1 MGYIENLNEIM
12 SIKEQLKTSLG
23 LQSNDF
29 AMYPELINK
38 SVEEIALEYDMTKN
52 YFTIEVTELGQYS
65 NSFSINI
72 SIDSSV
78 NTEQVEYFAYS
89 KNDSEFTIVPNV
101 NAESVN
107 IQISNLL
114 VNDKVRICGKAIS
127 LSGVNI
133 TFSNLCTCKMY
144 GNIMS
149 LLKENDFENTTL
161 SSNNA
166 LQELFSGQNS
176 YIYADQLVL
185 PSNVTE
191 ACYYKMFYNSR
202 LVTPPQ
208 LPATTL
214 APGCYESMFDG
225 CTELSYAPALPSTS
239 LKNYCYESMFARCSS
254 LKSLP
259 KLNATSLYKRCY
271 RSMFSRCTSLTIVD
285 CFSDVILNMPSYL
298 ERCFYG
304 MFADCTNINYIT
316 DIHID
321 TIYGG
326 NEMFA
331 SMFSG
336 CTKLVNG
343 PIIYVNNMTSNN
355 AYFDNIFS
363 GCTALKRWGFILQSS
378 NDYYRLNA
386 NMTNVSSYGT
396 LIVKPLATNINYI
409 TSNWVLG
416 RYFITDNK
424 IYQYFDTYDNL
435 LDLVSSTNGYINTE
449 ALSMTNA
456 DYNALF
462 DTSALLSTST
472 IKAQI
477 YNNESLTEQ
486 TLTYSASGEASVTV
500 SLTAGQVVKLYAGT
514 STGNG
519 EYWLNAFS
527 TADEGNAYLYTVS
540 TTGSYVITTH
550 AGTNKPYFTVTA
562 A

>member
-1 MGYIENLNEIM
+1 
-12 SIKEQLKTSLG
+12 
-23 LQSNDF
+23 
-29 AMYPELINK
+29 
-38 SVEEIALEYDMTKN
+38 
-52 YFTIEVTELGQYS
+52 
-65 NSFSINI
+65 
-72 SIDSSV
+72 
-78 NTEQVEYFAYS
+78 
-89 KNDSEFTIVPNV
+89 
-101 NAESVN
+101 
-107 IQISNLL
+107 
-114 VNDKVRICGKAIS
+114 
-127 LSGVNI
+127 
-133 TFSNLCTCKMY
+133 
-144 GNIMS
+144 
-149 LLKENDFENTTL
+149 
-161 SSNNA
+161 
-166 LQELFSGQNS
+166 
-176 YIYADQLVL
+176 
-185 PSNVTE
+185 
-191 ACYYKMFYNSR
+191 
-202 LVTPPQ
+202 
-208 LPATTL
+208 
-214 APGCYESMFDG
+214 
-225 CTELSYAPALPSTS
+225 
-239 LKNYCYESMFARCSS
+239 
-254 LKSLP
+254 
-259 KLNATSLYKRCY
+259 
-271 RSMFSRCTSLTIVD
+271 
-285 CFSDVILNMPSYL
+285 MPSYL